1 MKRLFN
7 ALNVVWKKFVVKYES
22 NTVDWFQCTSV
33 IFTFVSY
40 LKIYTWLQLPYR
52 TFDLNRFVGFQ
63 FHLSAFDSELL
74 PDDSVAVLGVA
85 NDGLAGFELP
95 LRILVALVVPILRRR
110 MKNIYTTE
118 TNACQSKSIDDK
130 LKEFRQTFFV
140 FFIFVKKH
148 VFRYLKSSWNFKWQS
163 CKSKVTK

>member
-1 MKRLFN
+1 
-7 ALNVVWKKFVVKYES
+7 
-22 NTVDWFQCTSV
+22 
-33 IFTFVSY
+33 
-40 LKIYTWLQLPYR
+40 
-52 TFDLNRFVGFQ
+52 LNRFVSFQ

-118 TNACQSKSIDDK
+118 TNACQSKSIDEK
-130 LKEFRQTFFV
+130 LKEFRQTFLL
-140 FFIFVKKH
+140 FFIFVKKTR
-148 VFRYLKSSWNFKWQS
+148 F
-163 CKSKVTK
+163 